1 MSKKTIFLFALT
13 GLCLVALA
21 FARYAIEFDPEFLES
36 YAIQPFF
43 LEIGRFTAF
52 FCSVFFGFAAL
63 LAVKKDMEK

>member
-13 GLCLVALA
+13 GVFLVALA
-21 FARYAIEFDPEFLES
+21 VARYAIEFNPEFIKA
-36 YAIQPFF
+36 YGIQPFF